1 MVRCLKKEKSAI
13 KMKNFLSHLALG
25 LEPYVPGEQ
34 PKDKK
39 YVKLNT
45 NENPYPPSAKV
56 ISAIQTAATDQLRL
70 YPDPESTELRTTIAA
85 YFNEFLKSDSAKLT
99 ADNVF
104 MGNGSDEVLA
114 FAFPA
119 FFTGKSIVF
128 PNVTYSFYPVYANLF
143 KTEYREI
150 PLLEDFSV
158 QLEDYV
164 DLASQKEFSA
174 DGILIPNPN
183 APTGKALSK
192 AEVEKIV
199 ASNPDRV
206 VVVDE
211 AYIDFGGESVMDLVP
226 SYDNLLVVQTLSK
239 SRSLAGLRVGFAVG
253 SQVLIDGLNRVKNS
267 FNSYT
272 MDRLAMA
279 GAKAAILD
287 EDHFNDTRK
296 RIITTRERVV
306 AKLEALGFAVVPSKA
321 NFIFIS
327 HATKPAAA
335 FFAGLREQGV
345 LVRYFNK
352 PLIDNHLR
360 VSIGTDEE
368 MDVFLQSVEALL

>member
-1 MVRCLKKEKSAI
+1 
-13 KMKNFLSHLALG
+13 MKNFLSQLALG

-70 YPDPESTELRTTIAA
+70 YPDPESTELRTTIAD
-85 YFNEFLKSDSAKLT
+85 YFNDFLKEGSAKLT

-119 FFTGKSIVF
+119 FFTGKRIVF

-143 KTEYREI
+143 KTEFREI

-158 QLEDYV
+158 RLEDYV
-164 DLASQKEFSA
+164 DLGSQKEFAA

-183 APTGKALSK
+183 APTGKALTK
-192 AEVEKIV
+192 AEVEQIV
-199 ASNPDRV
+199 ASNPDLV
-206 VVVDE
+206 VVIDE

-287 EDHFNDTRK
+287 EDYFNDTRQ
-296 RIITTRERVV
+296 RIISTRERVV
-306 AKLEALGFAVVPSKA
+306 SKLETLGFAVVPSNA
-321 NFIFIS
+321 NFIFIR
-327 HATKPAAA
+327 HASKPAAA
-335 FFAGLREQGV
+335 LFAGLREQGV

-368 MDVFLQSVEALL
+368 MDTFLQAIEALL